1 MKLEFDLQGA
11 VQEQP
16 LWRDPKRTGQTE
28 ELDQLGFVR
37 QQDHRKNSQVTF
49 QAQLT
54 KIHVRI
60 IQLIP
65 SKQSTL
71 QYQGFFSPWAISL
84 LTWLG
89 IRFSKRM

>member
-60 IQLIP
+60 IQ
-65 SKQSTL
+65 
-71 QYQGFFSPWAISL
+71 GFFSPWAISL